1 MLSKQ
6 DTELLC
12 RVGPGT
18 PMGAFLREF
27 WIPLLLSSE
36 SLSKGETVTVA
47 WFDRLTTNG
56 DK

>member
-1 MLSKQ
+1 MS
-6 DTELLC
+6 C
-12 RVGPGT
+12 CAAWVPGT
-18 PMGAFLREF
+18 PMGALLREF